1 MSQRQAPQALSQAQ
15 IVAKLN
21 SVPSF
26 TIVDTAQQIFPLRDE
41 SGAEFCV
48 WYTDPSEAK
57 GALVHAKAQHP
68 EADLHLGVTPLGVAF
83 ALVVGWR
90 ESKSAAA
97 LRLQSSLSVTQPVEQ
112 VLQEQLSTQGLAL
125 GTWRFPIFC
134 CDQLQTQT
142 MMPCFLSRNDL
153 AKTWAAAGRSIASI
167 PDSVTVVDLRVLV
180 HQMQTDTFN
189 WDIVSFVAS
198 QRAVDLVR
206 EAKADG
212 PPVDPEAQPPP
223 LE

>member
-1 MSQRQAPQALSQAQ
+1 MSQSKGALTKAQ

-26 TIVDTAQQIFPLRDE
+26 TVVDRSSQIFPLRDE

-48 WYTDPSEAK
+48 WYSDPSEAK
-57 GALVHAKAQHP
+57 GALVHAKAQNP
-68 EADLHLGVTPLGVAF
+68 DADLHLGVTPLGVAF
-83 ALVVGWR
+83 ELAVGWK
-90 ESKSAAA
+90 ESKSTAA
-97 LRLQSSLSVTQPVEQ
+97 LRLQSSLSVTQPVEE
-112 VLQEQLSTQGLAL
+112 VLQAQLSAQGLAV

-134 CDQLQTQT
+134 CDQLQTST

-167 PDSVTVVDLRVLV
+167 PDSVTVVDLRVFV
-180 HQMQTDTFN
+180 NQMQTDTFK
-189 WDIVSFVAS
+189 WDIVNFVAS
-198 QRAVDLVR
+198 QRAVDMVR
-206 EAKADG
+206 EAKAEG
-212 PPVDPEAQPPP
+212 PPPDPQAEPPP